1 MSHKKMP
8 KDIKVVI
15 FDDNITIKY
24 PEFKPNLTPKQIF
37 ELGSFHDQG
46 GYWRDIK
53 SIFFKDELK
62 DTWKKYITKG
72 KCLEGVDVDLLV
84 TPKSAKTKKSKIELN
99 RYNKKAGTSLEYW
112 HQQNW
117 IEMQDPYGWVQWYCE
132 FYDGRRSVDDDRQI
146 KRWINFTG
154 INSNGNI
161 GRWKINLMN
170 KIIASNS
177 SYDNENISPTIRQSL
192 QHWGYKLTEKD
203 FNKYKKIKN
212 KK

>member
-53 SIFFKDELK
+53 SIFFKEELK
-62 DTWKKYITKG
+62 DTWKKYTKKG
-72 KCLEGVDVDLLV
+72 KCLEGVDIDLLV

-117 IEMQDPYGWVQWYCE
+117 IEKQDPYGWVQWYCE
-132 FYDGRRSVDDDRQI
+132 FYDGRRSIDDDRQI

-154 INSNGNI
+154 INLNGKI

-170 KIIASNS
+170 KILDANS
-177 SYDNENISPTIRQSL
+177 TYDDDKISPTIRQSL

-203 FNKYKKIKN
+203 FNKYKNIK
-212 KK
+212 KY